1 MQSSLLDASV
11 TVFQACE
18 HVSRLARQN
27 AFAVCLLSVGA
38 VALFPETALAAV
50 DQEVSSLTVRLVNW
64 GCGILGTL
72 SVWSVARAGYAF
84 QGEDPHDAIPRLKRN
99 IIGLVITF
107 GAIGI
112 VQFIKSAFTQQRL

>member
-1 MQSSLLDASV
+1 MYSSLLDASIIAFQTSERLTDFARRHAV
-11 TVFQACE
+11 TACVF
-18 HVSRLARQN
+18 
-27 AFAVCLLSVGA
+27 AFGAAVI
-38 VALFPETALAAV
+38 FPETALAAV